1 MDLLTAVLLACS
13 LHPDQELV
21 HAIIKT
27 SSGGNPYFVGYVAPR
42 PIVFEQPTAL
52 PQAQA
57 AFKVIVGENGKP
69 SLGVMALPSSW
80 AETFNRRPEDL
91 WDSCTNVSIG
101 TAKLAD
107 FDYQCRRK
115 RLTTTSTRRPGGRA
129 AIRSPQN
136 RVCILRRYAAEIGF
150 PSTFVGMVMSEINS
164 AKSAAST
171 PLRESLPSP
180 GPGWSEWIRPSTEP
194 DVP

>member
-1 MDLLTAVLLACS
+1 MDLLTALLACS
-13 LHPDQELV
+13 LHPDQQLV
-21 HAIIKT
+21 HAIINT
-27 SSGGNPYFVGYVAPR
+27 SSGGNPYFVGYVAAR

-69 SLGVMALPSSW
+69 SLGLMALPSNW
-80 AETFNRRPEDL
+80 AATFNRRLEDL
-91 WDSCTNVSIG
+91 WDSCTNISVG

-107 FDYQCRRK
+107 YDYQCRKER
-115 RLTTTSTRRPGGRA
+115 RTASSTRRRGRPA

-164 AKSAAST
+164 AKNAASN
-171 PLRESLPSP
+171 PVREASPSP
-180 GPGWSEWIRPSTEP
+180 EAGWSEWTRPTTEP
-194 DVP
+194 DMP